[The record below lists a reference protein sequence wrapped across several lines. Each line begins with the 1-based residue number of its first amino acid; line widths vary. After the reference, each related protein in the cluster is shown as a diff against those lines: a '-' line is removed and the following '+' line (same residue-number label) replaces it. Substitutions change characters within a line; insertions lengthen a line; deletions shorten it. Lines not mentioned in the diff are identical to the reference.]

1 MEAEMFQKNATFR
14 GMGARRASGPVVLT
28 YANDNRIN
36 AGAPVAP
43 FRNRPVL
50 VCHWRPTEGGKLEC
64 YWEIESAG
72 RSAAEEPDGQQMM
85 RPALR
90 AINS

>member
-1 MEAEMFQKNATFR
+1 MFQKNATFR
-14 GMGARRASGPVVLT
+14 VDARRASGPVAVT
-28 YANDNRIN
+28 HANDNRIN
-36 AGAPVAP
+36 AGGPVAS
-43 FRNRPVL
+43 FRNRPIL

-72 RSAAEEPDGQQMM
+72 RSAAEEPDGRQTI

-90 AINS
+90 VINP

>member
-1 MEAEMFQKNATFR
+1 
-14 GMGARRASGPVVLT
+14 
-28 YANDNRIN
+28 
-36 AGAPVAP
+36 
-43 FRNRPVL
+43 L

-72 RSAAEEPDGQQMM
+72 RSAAEEPDGRQTI

-90 AINS
+90 VINP